1 MGLTYTVNQIQ
12 YEILVGKE
20 IYREGALIG
29 KLYDCSES
37 PGSGSPY
44 SANFKLDEFSLD
56 GPSYRLYGDTIEGL
70 LKEMEEFRQDRVA
83 VRVSP
88 PPRAISKDL
97 QEIQKQTTIAHARI
111 AEKLEGIAEDCKI
124 ILRDLKEIEG
134 AK

>member
-1 MGLTYTVNQIQ
+1 MGLTYTINQTQ

-20 IYREGALIG
+20 ICREGVLIG
-29 KLYDCSES
+29 KLYDCSEF

-44 SANFKLDEFSLD
+44 SANFKLDEFNLD

-83 VRVSP
+83 VRIS
-88 PPRAISKDL
+88 PRAISKDL

-124 ILRDLKEIEG
+124 ILRDLKEIEE

>member
-1 MGLTYTVNQIQ
+1 MGLTYTINQIQ

-20 IYREGALIG
+20 IYREGMLIG

-44 SANFKLDEFSLD
+44 SANFKLDALSLE

-70 LKEMEEFRQDRVA
+70 LKEMEEFRAARIA
-83 VRVSP
+83 P
-88 PPRAISKDL
+88 HAISKDL
-97 QEIQKQTTIAHARI
+97 QEIQKQATLAHARI
-111 AEKLEGIAEDCKI
+111 AEKLEGIAEDCRI